1 MISCTG
7 FSFPTI
13 GRKFC
18 APKVCLCYNYSVFE
32 YSLQLL
38 DMVDVIHEI
47 KSVLRERLLQ
57 YDCILPL
64 PNSAFKMG
72 TLMGKGERRG
82 GGGGGGEWND
92 LG

>member
-1 MISCTG
+1 
-7 FSFPTI
+7 
-13 GRKFC
+13 
-18 APKVCLCYNYSVFE
+18 
-32 YSLQLL
+32 
-38 DMVDVIHEI
+38 MVGVIHEI

-64 PNSAFKMG
+64 PNLTFKMG